1 MLLLILGLILLLA
14 PHSVRIFAPGWR
26 ERQIAAYG
34 AGPWKAA
41 ISVVSLVGLVL
52 VVWGYAMA
60 RADPVLVWDPPVWT
74 RHLAVPLV
82 AIAFVLIAAAYVP
95 PGRLKAAVGHPMVL
109 GVKLWAFAHLI
120 ANGTLADLVLFG
132 AILIWAIVD
141 YAVLRRRD
149 RAAGRLHAAGPVRN
163 DGIAV
168 LLGLAVWAVFLFWLH
183 RWLFGAAPLG

>member
-149 RAAGRLHAAGPVRN
+149 RAAGRVHVAGPVRN

-168 LLGLAVWAVFLFWLH
+168 LVGLAVWAVFLFGLH
-183 RWLFGAAPLG
+183 QWLFGAAPLG